1 MHILIADDHNLVR
14 EAFANV
20 LKNMEGFTVTQ
31 ASTLSETISKLE
43 DAAPDVILLDYD
55 MPGMNGLQGL

>member
-20 LKNMEGFTVTQ
+20 LKNMEGFTVT
-31 ASTLSETISKLE
+31 
-43 DAAPDVILLDYD
+43 
-55 MPGMNGLQGL
+55 